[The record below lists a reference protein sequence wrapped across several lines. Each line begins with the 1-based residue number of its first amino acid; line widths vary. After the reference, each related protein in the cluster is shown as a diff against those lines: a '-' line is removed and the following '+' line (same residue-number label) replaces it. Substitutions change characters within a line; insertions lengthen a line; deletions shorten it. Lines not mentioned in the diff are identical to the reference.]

1 MRTPTQ
7 SAFNMPPTAAAN
19 IPRTTVYAE
28 RAYQGVTIAAVLWLL
43 GSLWL
48 FR

>member
-1 MRTPTQ
+1 MCTSPQ
-7 SAFNMPPTAAAN
+7 PASSAPRAEAAN
-19 IPRTTVYAE
+19 ISQTSVFAE
-28 RAYQGVTIAAVLWLL
+28 RAYQCVTIAAMLWLL